1 MAAKTI
7 ARVELAEGAEDIA
20 TRVRGKLRWFTI
32 GQHGRITADE
42 ARAAALEILAL
53 TKKGIDP
60 READAKRK
68 AEPVM
73 AELGRRFL
81 EEYVPVHCKPSTQ
94 AEYRRSVKCGSP
106 GASARAWRPTPHAA
120 DRDVE
125 RALIGQV
132 EFAAAR
138 R

>member
-42 ARAAALEILAL
+42 ARAAALESLAL

-81 EEYVPVHCKPSTQ
+81 EEYVPVHCKPSAQ
-94 AEYRRSVKCGSP
+94 AGYRRSVTLFIDPAPGEMRITGSIGESLP
-106 GASARAWRPTPHAA
+106 PDDARDAHDA
-120 DRDVE
+120 RD
-125 RALIGQV
+125 
-132 EFAAAR
+132 
-138 R
+138 